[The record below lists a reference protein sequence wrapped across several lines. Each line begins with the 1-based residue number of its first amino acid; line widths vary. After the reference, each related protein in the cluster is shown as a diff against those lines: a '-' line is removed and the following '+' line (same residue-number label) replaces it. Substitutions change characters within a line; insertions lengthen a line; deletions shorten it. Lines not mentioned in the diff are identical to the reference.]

1 MEAFA
6 KKVKDVLVA
15 EFPKATVD
23 LDVVKPSKKIGGLMV
38 WEGFKG
44 IEQIKRQTKLWKV
57 LRHRLTPEEQLRIT
71 AILTVTPQEREVCQ
85 EA

>member
-15 EFPKATVD
+15 EFPNATVA
-23 LDVVKPSKKIGGLMV
+23 LEAAKPSKKIGGLMV

-44 IEQIKRQTKLWKV
+44 IEQIKRQTRLWKV

>member
-15 EFPKATVD
+15 EFPKATID
-23 LDVVKPSKKIGGLMV
+23 LDVAKPSKKIGGLMV
-38 WEGFKG
+38 WQGFKG
-44 IEQIKRQTKLWKV
+44 IEQIKRQTRLWKV
-57 LRHRLTPEEQLRIT
+57 LRLRLTPEEQLRIT
-71 AILTVTPQEREVCQ
+71 AILTVTPQEREVYQ